1 LEEQEAKFALVMS
14 GNDSVAPDELTTF
27 DLGAIV
33 IIDAMSLPLVLL
45 VIVFD
50 LLLIAASIVDS
61 RSVTV
66 RSIRLI
72 LVNILVA
79 SVVGATGSVLRHG
92 FQVSTLLDSS
102 IARYLPNAC
111 KVYLPVISIGGTGRM
126 LMDALYAFTVFIVVR
141 CWYKPVLAPRN
152 TKYFIITAVIVWI
165 LIILLSAP
173 FFVLSINPLCDAAAT
188 GNNTSTAT
196 YATLIPNIFIF
207 GFPIIFTLLLLVI
220 TVCFIKRRTITE
232 STAARKALL
241 KFGFFLLIG
250 QGINAI
256 GQMVSPA
263 VFIALSSN
271 SYRPLVVTM
280 ITAIFDLS
288 LIPAPILIY
297 IFFKP
302 VQLIL
307 RKWFC
312 RCCARC
318 SVEVTVSTQGTTHAA
333 HTANNFKK
341 LTDNN

>member
-1 LEEQEAKFALVMS
+1 MS
-14 GNDSVAPDELTTF
+14 GNISVAPDEVTTF
-27 DLGAIV
+27 DLRAIA

-72 LVNILVA
+72 LFNILLA
-79 SVVGATGSVLRHG
+79 NVVGAIGSVLRHG
-92 FQVSTLLDSS
+92 FQVSTLLDAS
-102 IARYLPNAC
+102 IARSLPNAC

-126 LMDALYAFTVFIVVR
+126 LMDAFYAFTVFIVVR
-141 CWYKPVLAPRN
+141 CWHKPVLAPRN
-152 TKYFIITAVIVWI
+152 TKYFIITAVVVWI

-173 FFVLSINPLCDAAAT
+173 FFVLSINLLCDAAAT

-196 YATLIPNIFIF
+196 YATLVPNIFIF
-207 GFPIIFTLLLLVI
+207 GFPIIFTLLVLII

-232 STAARKALL
+232 TTAARKALL

-263 VFIALSSN
+263 VFIALSS
-271 SYRPLVVTM
+271 SPYRPLVVTM

-297 IFFKP
+297 IFFIP

-312 RCCARC
+312 CCCARC
-318 SVEVTVSTQGTTHAA
+318 SVEVTVSTQGTTHAI
-333 HTANNFKK
+333 HFKK
-341 LTDNN
+341 LTNKIEHWLISVLFSCA